1 MIVSSSGV
9 PLIFLKRGKI
19 TGVLCKLHNRLV
31 KFRRISSSG
40 GFVSS
45 GARTSVSL
53 F

>member
-1 MIVSSSGV
+1 M
-9 PLIFLKRGKI
+9 

-31 KFRRISSSG
+31 KFRRYCSSG

-45 GARTSVSL
+45 GARTSVSM